1 MGRSIFFFIF
11 LLILG
16 CGDKRSKNIY
26 DSEEFKNLSD
36 KDILVGEAIWMSNC
50 FRCHMYGSM
59 GAASVSNKP
68 HFDQLAQKGIDQLYN
83 SVLNG
88 FDGKRS
94 EEHTSELQSR
104 TNLVCRL
111 LLEKKKKERKTTK
124 KTTNKNKLI
133 DYIRQ

>member
-11 LLILG
+11 LLIFG
-16 CGDKRSKNIY
+16 CRDKMSKNIY
-26 DSEEFKNLSD
+26 DSEKFKNLSEE
-36 KDILVGEAIWMSNC
+36 DILAGEAIWMSTC

-88 FDGKRS
+88 FDGKEGVMPPKGS
-94 EEHTSELQSR
+94 CYSCSNDEIKKSVYYIFHLAKIIQDAKADKK
-104 TNLVCRL
+104 
-111 LLEKKKKERKTTK
+111 EKKIE
-124 KTTNKNKLI
+124 
-133 DYIRQ
+133 